1 MEVAFTQFAATLV
14 KGPIALIFLED
25 DVEVASTLRHY
36 ADGGFRFVIAFG
48 VADIQLPEDLPP
60 SCMRLTLT

>member
-1 MEVAFTQFAATLV
+1 MLFPNLDNFLLNGAATLA

-36 ADGGFRFVIAFG
+36 ADG
-48 VADIQLPEDLPP
+48 
-60 SCMRLTLT
+60 